1 MKRILSITIFALLLG
16 SCSKDEK
23 ENLNLKPLDFKK
35 KINTV
40 TNAIL
45 LDVRTPEEVM
55 NGYLK
60 GALNFDFKSPQF
72 SILIEGL
79 DKEKP
84 YLVYCASGVRSGKA
98 ADKMREKGFK
108 TVYTLDGG
116 LNAWK
121 GEGLETDV
129 PAGR

>member
-1 MKRILSITIFALLLG
+1 MKRILSIISLALLLT
-16 SCSKDEK
+16 SCSKEEK
-23 ENLNLKPLDFKK
+23 EKLSLNPVEFKQ

-40 TNAIL
+40 TGSVL
-45 LDVRTPEEVM
+45 LDVRTPEELQK
-55 NGYLK
+55 GYLK

-72 SILIEGL
+72 NILIEGL

-98 ADKMREKGFK
+98 ADIMREKGFRE
-108 TVYTLDGG
+108 VYTLEGG

-121 GEGLETDV
+121 GEGFGIDTLTTQ
-129 PAGR
+129 

>member
-1 MKRILSITIFALLLG
+1 M
-16 SCSKDEK
+16 
-23 ENLNLKPLDFKK
+23 KPLAFQA
-35 KINTV
+35 KINNTTDAV
-40 TNAIL
+40 L
-45 LDVRTPEEVM
+45 LDVRTPEEVR

-84 YLVYCASGVRSGKA
+84 YLVYCASGIRSGKA
-98 ADKMREKGFK
+98 ADLMREKGFK
-108 TVYTLDGG
+108 QVYTLEGG

-121 GEGLETDV
+121 SEKLETDL
-129 PAGR
+129 PQAN

>member
-1 MKRILSITIFALLLG
+1 MKKILSVIVLTLLLG
-16 SCSKDEK
+16 SCSKGEK
-23 ENLNLKPLDFKK
+23 ESLNLKPLAFQA
-35 KINTV
+35 KINTTTDAV
-40 TNAIL
+40 L
-45 LDVRTPEEVM
+45 LDVRTPEEVR

-84 YLVYCASGVRSGKA
+84 YLVYCASGIRSGKA
-98 ADKMREKGFK
+98 ADLMREKGFK
-108 TVYTLDGG
+108 NVYTLEGG

-121 GEGLETDV
+121 NEKLETDL
-129 PAGR
+129 PQAN